1 MRFIDITERYLEAL
15 LGLTPLVIAPCARS
29 VDLPFYLQEAFDL
42 CTLKIAGQ
50 TVILVHPKPNRSQSL
65 REIRVHLARMAEFL
79 GAPTLLWVETL
90 APYERRNLIQQHVPF
105 LVPGNQLYLPPL
117 GIDLREY
124 FPRSKIKHCDAFT
137 PSTQALFIWFML
149 NQPVGDEWQPS
160 VDAAALGYSAMTAG
174 RAIDE
179 LVQANV
185 AQVVTVGR
193 RKLLRLLGTREQ
205 AWDQARPFLR
215 SPVKRTVWAQPS
227 RHLNADGLRMTG
239 LTALAEYSL
248 LDAPKNRC
256 LAMNLDQWRTAREN
270 GVRETTDA
278 EPDAIL
284 VEIWAYEPAMRA
296 HSKTVDVVSLWLS
309 LQGDDDP
316 RVQTAL
322 DELRGKFPW

>member
-1 MRFIDITERYLEAL
+1 MRFIDITERYFEAV
-15 LGLTPLVIAPCARS
+15 LGLTPPAIAPCARS

-42 CTLKIAGQ
+42 CTLELAGQ
-50 TVILVHPKPNRSQSL
+50 TVILAHPKPHGAQSL
-65 REIRVHLARMAEFL
+65 REVRVHLARIAEFM
-79 GAPTLLWVETL
+79 GEPTLLWVETL
-90 APYERRNLIQQHVPF
+90 APYERRNLIQQKVPF

-124 FPRSKIKHCDAFT
+124 FLRSRIKHNDAFS

-160 VDAAALGYSAMTAG
+160 TAAVALGYSAMTAG
-174 RAIDE
+174 RAMVE
-179 LVQANV
+179 LEQAKV
-185 AQVVTVGR
+185 AQVVTAGR
-193 RKLLRLLGTREQ
+193 YKLLRLIGTREQ
-205 AWDQARPFLR
+205 AWEQARPFLR
-215 SPVKRTVWAQPS
+215 SPVKRTVWVQPS
-227 RHLNADGLRMTG
+227 RHLNMGGFRLAGLS
-239 LTALAEYSL
+239 ALAEYSL
-248 LDAPKNRC
+248 LEAPKSRC

-270 GVRETTDA
+270 GVRETTDV
-278 EPDAIL
+278 EPEAIL

-322 DELRGKFPW
+322 DELRKKFPW